1 MIKNQRNKD
10 GKQHGLWETYYP
22 TIMGELTYKGKY
34 KDGEPHGY
42 WESYLNAKITRD
54 NVLIQFFI

>member
-1 MIKNQRNKD
+1 MKKNQYKD

-42 WESYLNAKITRD
+42 WESYLNTKITRD